1 MSEELK
7 NENSE
12 SATKVVEK
20 RVTTTIIR
28 RRAKKVVEPEVPVQP
43 AQEESAVE
51 SATQQVLQP
60 EAAPQETAEKQ
71 PAAEPKP
78 EQIVQEA
85 TPQEIPSE
93 KAEPRDEGGES
104 VAADEG
110 LKLKA
115 PSEAEKKIG
124 VVGHI
129 VLERPAPTPQQTT
142 VAADGTV
149 EIISLKEDW
158 RDKFKRTR
166 RKKSRDELEMEAIQ
180 RAGGLKKYT
189 EDDMEP
195 SAAAVGDRVFQPA
208 ISGRKKKTVRK
219 DFKKTQITER
229 KAIKKIIRIEGEI
242 SVSALSQTLGVKAAD
257 IIKRLISLGVM
268 ATINQHIDV
277 DTAQLIAEEN
287 GFTVENTA
295 FREEEILAEPE
306 ARASAGNFV
315 PRAPVVTVMGHVDH
329 GKTSVLDYIRKSSV
343 ADREAGGIT
352 QHIGAYEVKHSKG
365 NITFLDTPGH
375 EAFTMMRARG
385 AQLTDIVILVIAA
398 DDGIMPQTIE
408 AIDHSKAAGVPIIV
422 AINKMDKHEAQ
433 PDRIRQALT
442 EHGLVP
448 EEWGGDV
455 ICVHTSAKTG
465 EGIDRLLEMVLL
477 QAEMLDLKADPT
489 IRAKGVVIEARLDKG
504 RGPVA
509 TVLIQEGTL
518 KVGSYI
524 VCGSVDGKVRAM
536 FDHEG
541 KPVKEAHISQPV
553 EILGLSGTPTAGDDM
568 VGVADDRS
576 AKMVVDQRREKMRKR
591 GLSSDI
597 HISLEDL
604 SARLSEG
611 ESKELGVIIKS
622 DVHGSA
628 EAVKDALEKLST
640 DKVKLK
646 VLHSAVGGIVE
657 SDVMLAAASEAV
669 ILGFNVQPDGK
680 ARSAA
685 AADGV
690 EIRTYRIIYEMIDDV
705 KKAMAGLLSP
715 DEKVVEI
722 GAAEV
727 RNVFRISKVGAIAG
741 CYVIQGKI
749 QRNAFGRLVRDQV
762 VVFEGKLSSLKR
774 FKDDAKEVAEGYECG
789 IGLENFNDIKIGDVI
804 EAYIIEK
811 TAAVL

>member
-518 KVGSYI
+518 KVG
-524 VCGSVDGKVRAM
+524 
-536 FDHEG
+536 
-541 KPVKEAHISQPV
+541 
-553 EILGLSGTPTAGDDM
+553 
-568 VGVADDRS
+568 
-576 AKMVVDQRREKMRKR
+576 
-591 GLSSDI
+591 
-597 HISLEDL
+597 
-604 SARLSEG
+604 
-611 ESKELGVIIKS
+611 
-622 DVHGSA
+622 
-628 EAVKDALEKLST
+628 
-640 DKVKLK
+640 
-646 VLHSAVGGIVE
+646 
-657 SDVMLAAASEAV
+657 
-669 ILGFNVQPDGK
+669 
-680 ARSAA
+680 
-685 AADGV
+685 
-690 EIRTYRIIYEMIDDV
+690 
-705 KKAMAGLLSP
+705 
-715 DEKVVEI
+715 
-722 GAAEV
+722 
-727 RNVFRISKVGAIAG
+727 
-741 CYVIQGKI
+741 
-749 QRNAFGRLVRDQV
+749 
-762 VVFEGKLSSLKR
+762 
-774 FKDDAKEVAEGYECG
+774 
-789 IGLENFNDIKIGDVI
+789 
-804 EAYIIEK
+804 
-811 TAAVL
+811 